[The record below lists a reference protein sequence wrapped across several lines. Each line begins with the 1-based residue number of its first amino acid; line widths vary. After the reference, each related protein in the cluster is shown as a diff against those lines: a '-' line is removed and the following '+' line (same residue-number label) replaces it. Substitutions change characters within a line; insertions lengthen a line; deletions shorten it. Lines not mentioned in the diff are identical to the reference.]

1 MADKFKNK
9 VAMITGAAS
18 GIGRATALAFAR
30 EGARVVVADIG
41 VEGGEETVRLIRQA
55 GGGATF
61 VKTDVSNPAD
71 GEALSGHDTLLI
83 GIRVCHKVKTS
94 AGLLRRRRPS
104 RHTVALMLRSTTP
117 ALRGNPRQLRIA
129 PRRIGIVSS
138 AST

>member
-41 VEGGEETVRLIRQA
+41 VEGGEETVRLIRRG

-61 VKTDVSNPAD
+61 VKTDVSNPAAV
-71 GEALSGHDTLLI
+71 EALSGLTEVLSQRDVWI
-83 GIRVCHKVKTS
+83 D
-94 AGLLRRRRPS
+94 
-104 RHTVALMLRSTTP
+104 
-117 ALRGNPRQLRIA
+117 
-129 PRRIGIVSS
+129 
-138 AST
+138 